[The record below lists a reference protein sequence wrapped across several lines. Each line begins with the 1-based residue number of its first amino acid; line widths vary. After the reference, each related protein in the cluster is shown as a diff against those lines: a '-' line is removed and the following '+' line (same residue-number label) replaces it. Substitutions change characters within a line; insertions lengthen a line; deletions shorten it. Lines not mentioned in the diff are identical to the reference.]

1 MDNGKNK
8 IVVPFSKP
16 KLTKLI
22 GVGLAFVIVGLLLIF
37 NADRLPEAIPRWIPI
52 VLGIFA
58 LLVFGFI
65 SMAILKKLT
74 NKKPGLIVREDGIWD
89 NSSAIAIGLIEWQ
102 DITKV
107 DDCHAVGQDF
117 ICIHVEDP
125 HKYIKKAKNAFQER
139 ILTINHQTHASAIQI
154 TANGLQGTHQDVLGL
169 LQENFRKYKGS
180 GSRKEK
186 GEL

>member
-1 MDNGKNK
+1 MDKGRNK

-16 KLTKLI
+16 KLTRLI
-22 GVGLAFVIVGLLLIF
+22 GIGLAFVVVGLLLIF
-37 NADRLPEAIPRWIPI
+37 YADRLPENVPRWIPI

-58 LLVFGFI
+58 LLIFGFI
-65 SMAILKKLT
+65 SMAILRKLT
-74 NKKPGLIVREDGIWD
+74 NKQPGLIVRDDGIWD
-89 NSSAIAIGLIEWQ
+89 NSSAIAIGLIEWA
-102 DITKV
+102 DITKI
-107 DDCHAVGQDF
+107 DDCYAVGQDF
-117 ICIHVEDP
+117 ICIHVIDP

-169 LQENFRKYKGS
+169 LQENFRKYKDS
-180 GSRKEK
+180 EVTKEK

>member
-1 MDNGKNK
+1 MDKERNR
-8 IVVPFSKP
+8 ITIPFSRP
-16 KLTKLI
+16 KLTRLI
-22 GVGLAFVIVGLLLIF
+22 GIGLAFVIVGLLLIF
-37 NADRLPEAIPRWIPI
+37 YADRLPDNVPRWIPV

-58 LLVFGFI
+58 LLIFGFI
-65 SMAILKKLT
+65 SMAILQKLT
-74 NKKPGLIVREDGIWD
+74 NKKPGLIVRDDGIWD

-117 ICIHVEDP
+117 ICIHVQDP
-125 HKYIKKAKNAFQER
+125 HKYIKKAKNAFQQR

-169 LQENFRKYKGS
+169 LQENFRKYKAS
-180 GSRKEK
+180 EITNEK

>member
-1 MDNGKNK
+1 MVNSQNK
-8 IVVPFSKP
+8 IIVPFSRP

-22 GVGLAFVIVGLLLIF
+22 GIGLVFVVVGLGLIF
-37 NADRLPEAIPRWIPI
+37 YADNWPENVPRWIPV

-58 LLVFGFI
+58 LLVFGYI

-74 NKKPGLIVREDGIWD
+74 NKMPGLIIREDGIWD

-107 DDCHAVGQDF
+107 DECHAVGQDF
-117 ICIHVEDP
+117 ICIHVDDP
-125 HKYIKKAKNAFQER
+125 QKYIKKAKNAFQER

-169 LQENFRKYKGS
+169 LQENFIKYK
-180 GSRKEK
+180 RIENRIEK